1 MAWVCVPN
9 ICRGYL
15 ATGYYYI
22 NTFNIE
28 ITDIEKIYETAE
40 KFSPDY
46 DVNEIYE
53 TRKH

>member
-15 ATGYYYI
+15 ATSYYYI

-28 ITDIEKIYETAE
+28 IRDIEKIYETAE

-46 DVNEIYE
+46 NVNEIYE
-53 TRKH
+53 AMKH